1 MGDDDKD
8 IILFKVITLGDSGV
22 GKTSIIKKFITNNFE
37 ENTMSTIG
45 FLTSV
50 KDMDL
55 KNGTRIRLKLID
67 TAGQE
72 NFQSLAKTYIKNSD
86 AVFFVFAHD
95 NRESFDNINKWLTQ
109 FKDYNESINFSKSF
123 PAYLIGNKCDL
134 EHEIPEEEI
143 EKMKKDNK
151 FYGYISTSAKDDIGI
166 QRSFEEMGEMLIK
179 IYGKRKNK
187 QNVKLAVK
195 KKKNRNSCLTCNP
208 DLA

>member
-1 MGDDDKD
+1 M
-8 IILFKVITLGDSGV
+8 
-22 GKTSIIKKFITNNFE
+22 
-37 ENTMSTIG
+37 
-45 FLTSV
+45 
-50 KDMDL
+50 
-55 KNGTRIRLKLID
+55 
-67 TAGQE
+67 
-72 NFQSLAKTYIKNSD
+72 
-86 AVFFVFAHD
+86 
-95 NRESFDNINKWLTQ
+95 
-109 FKDYNESINFSKSF
+109 
-123 PAYLIGNKCDL
+123 

-195 KKKNRNSCLTCNP
+195 KKKNRNNCLTCNP

>member
-109 FKDYNESINFSKSF
+109 FKDYNESINFAKSF

-143 EKMKKDNK
+143 EKMKNDNK

-195 KKKNRNSCLTCNP
+195 KKKNRNSCLACGP

>member
-1 MGDDDKD
+1 
-8 IILFKVITLGDSGV
+8 
-22 GKTSIIKKFITNNFE
+22 
-37 ENTMSTIG
+37 MSTIG

-109 FKDYNESINFSKSF
+109 FKDYNESIN
-123 PAYLIGNKCDL
+123 Y
-134 EHEIPEEEI
+134 
-143 EKMKKDNK
+143 
-151 FYGYISTSAKDDIGI
+151 
-166 QRSFEEMGEMLIK
+166 R
-179 IYGKRKNK
+179 R
-187 QNVKLAVK
+187 
-195 KKKNRNSCLTCNP
+195 
-208 DLA
+208 

>member
-72 NFQSLAKTYIKNSD
+72 NFQSLAKTYIKTSWCS
-86 AVFFVFAHD
+86 FF
-95 NRESFDNINKWLTQ
+95 
-109 FKDYNESINFSKSF
+109 
-123 PAYLIGNKCDL
+123 C
-134 EHEIPEEEI
+134 
-143 EKMKKDNK
+143 
-151 FYGYISTSAKDDIGI
+151 FYSW
-166 QRSFEEMGEMLIK
+166 
-179 IYGKRKNK
+179 
-187 QNVKLAVK
+187 
-195 KKKNRNSCLTCNP
+195 
-208 DLA
+208 